1 MYTTGIPACDALRE
15 IAFTGN
21 IIPQSWYKIFVK
33 RDLKNPKPHLLAI
46 NVLADIVY
54 WYRPAE
60 VRDERSGEVV
70 GYRKKFAADL
80 LQRSYAQIAEQ
91 FGCSEGQAKDAIVF
105 LEEMGVVRRE
115 FRTIEAKGMK
125 YNNILFLDLN
135 ADRLRELTYPA
146 KAPSPAPESVN
157 APQEPASFFVPPSA
171 GISPE
176 GRADSNTPVPGS
188 HQRGVEISTDPVPEF
203 HQYTENTI
211 QETTTENSTKISAEK
226 TVRLTDGALREHTAF
241 SDVENQDELIRCI
254 RERGNIPALDL
265 KRTRMLVHWLCEY
278 EHYTGY
284 APACTQLRDEEHL
297 NAYKL
302 FVDCLCVMLCSSG
315 QQVYSGEAATS
326 ADVRDAVQRLA
337 PNCLCGDL
345 DEFALMAVD
354 TFCDAMESTSIRN
367 VKGYMKSVIWNGFA
381 EFAMNRE
388 TF

>member
-125 YNNILFLDLN
+125 YAGTCVFFCTPLCRNFTGG
-135 ADRLRELTYPA
+135 ACRFQYPC
-146 KAPSPAPESVN
+146 
-157 APQEPASFFVPPSA
+157 A

-176 GRADSNTPVPGS
+176 GCRKIDRPCAGISPVYREYDTRDHNRKFNKDFCGKNCPSDRRSAARTHSIFGCGESGRAYPLYPGAREYPCTGS
-188 HQRGVEISTDPVPEF
+188 ETD
-203 HQYTENTI
+203 EN
-211 QETTTENSTKISAEK
+211 A
-226 TVRLTDGALREHTAF
+226 RALALR
-241 SDVENQDELIRCI
+241 V
-254 RERGNIPALDL
+254 
-265 KRTRMLVHWLCEY
+265 
-278 EHYTGY
+278 
-284 APACTQLRDEEHL
+284 
-297 NAYKL
+297 
-302 FVDCLCVMLCSSG
+302 
-315 QQVYSGEAATS
+315 
-326 ADVRDAVQRLA
+326 
-337 PNCLCGDL
+337 
-345 DEFALMAVD
+345 
-354 TFCDAMESTSIRN
+354 
-367 VKGYMKSVIWNGFA
+367 
-381 EFAMNRE
+381 
-388 TF
+388 